1 MDDSGIISLFLERSE
16 EAVRE
21 TKIKYG
27 RIVFSVAMHI
37 LGCEA
42 DAEECENDAY
52 MAAWNTIPP
61 EKPRNFKAFLLKLA
75 RNQALKKYEY
85 INAEKRNPNTAV
97 SLEELGE
104 CASDEGAEIRY
115 TDGELA
121 DTINRFLADIG
132 EENRRVFMLRY
143 WYFMPVRDICERCG
157 ISKSKAES
165 MLFRMRKKLKKFLE
179 EEGL

>member
-1 MDDSGIISLFLERSE
+1 MDDGGIISLFTERSE

-21 TKIKYG
+21 TRIKYG
-27 RIVFSVAMHI
+27 KLVFSMAMRV
-37 LGCEA
+37 LRCEA

-52 MAAWNTIPP
+52 MAVWNLIPP
-61 EKPRNFKAFLLKLA
+61 EKPRNFKAFLLKIT

-85 INAEKRNPNTAV
+85 LNAEKRSPQTTA
-97 SLEELGE
+97 SLDELGE
-104 CASDEGAEIRY
+104 CASDESAEIRY
-115 TDGELA
+115 TDLELA

-132 EENRRVFMLRY
+132 EESRRVFMLRY

-165 MLFRMRKKLKKFLE
+165 MLFRTRKKLKKFLE
-179 EEGL
+179 EEGR